1 MKDNKEEA
9 VVKRLIIKDIC
20 IKDLLFHINYAKGTV
35 HNEFLFIVQ
44 QPLFISAKKMSC
56 YKTNYVSFATAP
68 FLGAMENRICS

>member
-20 IKDLLFHINYAKGTV
+20 IKELLFHINYAKGTV

-44 QPLFISAKKMSC
+44 QPLFISAKK
-56 YKTNYVSFATAP
+56 
-68 FLGAMENRICS
+68 